1 LNIIR
6 LKKILDPEIP
16 ILSSNLRNKIKFN
29 LRIADVGSSG
39 LPPEE
44 FFSIFNKS
52 IFYCFD
58 PDSRARKSSFSN
70 IIFHSNGLFS
80 SKTEKKIYLT
90 NMPDASSLHKPN
102 KDFLNKFLNASAS
115 DVVKEETINL
125 TTLDLV
131 LNEDE
136 KIDFLK
142 VDVEGADLEVIKGG
156 DESLSDCLGIKI
168 EVQFKERNIGSPLF
182 SEIDDHLKKNY
193 FLLDLKNSSWLKSK
207 VHFIN
212 SNAEIVWGD
221 AYYLKNE
228 ESFLKNYSQKSSDDK
243 ENFLL
248 RYIVI
253 GSLLGAHDH
262 LIHFLNNNFDK
273 LDISETDKIYYIK
286 GILAS
291 KKNILV
297 QVSISFLISC
307 SFSLFYLLFFPNKYF
322 RKKFSVYLR
331 KNVSFLGKV
340 LIFLSRNLHEGT
352 ITKN

>member
-1 LNIIR
+1 MNIIR

-16 ILSSNLRNKIKFN
+16 VLSSNLRNKIKFN

-44 FFSIFNKS
+44 LFCIFNKS

-80 SKTEKKIYLT
+80 SKTKKKIYLT

-102 KDFLNKFLNASAS
+102 KDFLNKFLNANVS

-156 DESLSDCLGIKI
+156 DECLSDCLGIKI

-221 AYYLKNE
+221 AYYLRNE
-228 ESFLKNYSQKSSDDK
+228 ESFLNSYLLKKSQERNK
-243 ENFLL
+243 FLL
-248 RYIVI
+248 NYIIV
-253 GSLLGAHDH
+253 GCLLGAHDH
-262 LIHFLNNNFDK
+262 LVYFLNN
-273 LDISETDKIYYIK
+273 
-286 GILAS
+286 
-291 KKNILV
+291 
-297 QVSISFLISC
+297 
-307 SFSLFYLLFFPNKYF
+307 
-322 RKKFSVYLR
+322 
-331 KNVSFLGKV
+331 
-340 LIFLSRNLHEGT
+340 
-352 ITKN
+352 